1 MDEVRIDVS
10 QAAANWIWLA
20 PSVSFQTAIFVGE
33 PSSHVLQAL
42 QLHVGRVVL
51 VPPGNVER
59 LAEVRQLRTGW
70 AYVDLDLVWREGAL
84 LKPLVVALEA
94 ALRGGGNLCLAS
106 SAQDGRMTARVAAL
120 WRIRR
125 ALSMARRTGFR
136 LAGRYHAVPNP
147 DAPITLVPASRHG
160 ATIYETLSEPVPN
173 RNLRLRLARSAFHPL
188 LFRGH
193 LCLCSA

>member
-1 MDEVRIDVS
+1 M
-10 QAAANWIWLA
+10 
-20 PSVSFQTAIFVGE
+20 SFQTAIFVGE

-59 LAEVRQLRTGW
+59 LAEVRQLRAGW
-70 AYVDLDLVWREGAL
+70 AYVDLDFVWREGAL
-84 LKPLVVALEA
+84 LKPLVAALEA
-94 ALRGGGNLCLAS
+94 GLRGGGNLCLAS